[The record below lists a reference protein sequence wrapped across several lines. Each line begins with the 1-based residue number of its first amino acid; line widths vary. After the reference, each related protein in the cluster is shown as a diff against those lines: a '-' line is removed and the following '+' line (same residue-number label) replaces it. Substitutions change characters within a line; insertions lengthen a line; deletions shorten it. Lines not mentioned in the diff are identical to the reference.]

1 MIINASG
8 RTDIVAY
15 YMDWFVN
22 RWNEGYFDVRNPFN
36 PKLVS
41 RIFVSDVDEKLI
53 QKLDDLDMVKLDGVI
68 VVESLEEEVWPERI
82 ASFTKYKEKTYGITR
97 ISYYQKEE
105 NE

>member
-8 RTDIVAY
+8 RSDIVAY

-41 RIFVSDVDEKLI
+41 RIFVSDVD
-53 QKLDDLDMVKLDGVI
+53 MI
-68 VVESLEEEVWPERI
+68 VFCTKKSIAIVRCDSFISCAHSTTSHYHRI
-82 ASFTKYKEKTYGITR
+82 L
-97 ISYYQKEE
+97 
-105 NE
+105 

>member
-41 RIFVSDVDEKLI
+41 RIFVSDVDMI
-53 QKLDDLDMVKLDGVI
+53 VFVQKSIAI
-68 VVESLEEEVWPERI
+68 VRCDSFISCAHSTTSHYHRI
-82 ASFTKYKEKTYGITR
+82 L
-97 ISYYQKEE
+97 
-105 NE
+105 

>member
-8 RTDIVAY
+8 RTDVVAY

-41 RIFVSDVDEKLI
+41 RIYVSDIDMIVFCTKNPLPL
-53 QKLDDLDMVKLDGVI
+53 LDTSI
-68 VVESLEEEVWPERI
+68 
-82 ASFTKYKEKTYGITR
+82 FCTYSAT
-97 ISYYQKEE
+97 SYYHWIF
-105 NE
+105 